1 MRRTAFRNEERAM
14 SRHAL
19 DGPHALLL
27 DFDGTSCT
35 VDVGHS
41 LFKRFARD
49 REGWMRLVQRWNA
62 GLLGGR
68 DCLAEE
74 CELARATR
82 DEIEAFCEPMR
93 LDPGFAE
100 VVARA
105 RRLGWEI
112 AILSDGLEF
121 YIQRSLEREGFG
133 EIPVRANKVRFEEG
147 ARLVP
152 EFPHWG
158 GGCGRCGACKGTE
171 IARRR
176 ALGQRVWFVG
186 DGVSDRCAAPVADR
200 LFAKRDL
207 ARFASERGIAFTP
220 FETLADVLAHIA

>member
-1 MRRTAFRNEERAM
+1 M
-14 SRHAL
+14 
-19 DGPHALLL
+19 L
-27 DFDGTSCT
+27 DFDGTISP

-49 REGWMRLVQRWNA
+49 REGWAALVRRWNA

-74 CELARATR
+74 CELARATQAQV
-82 DEIEAFCEPMR
+82 EEFIAPLA
-93 LDPGFAE
+93 LDASFGAL
-100 VVARA
+100 VARA
-105 RRLGWEI
+105 RALGWDV

-121 YIQRSLEREGFG
+121 YIRRILAREGFG
-133 EIPVRANKVRFEEG
+133 DLSVRANGIRFEDG

-152 EFPHWG
+152 EFPHFDS
-158 GGCGRCGACKGTE
+158 GCGRCGACKGTE

-176 ALGQRVWFVG
+176 ALGQTVWFAG
-186 DGVSDRCAAPVADR
+186 DGISDRCAAAAADR

-207 ARFASERGIAFTP
+207 ARFATERAIRFTP
-220 FETLADVLAHIA
+220 FETLADVLAEMP

>member
-1 MRRTAFRNEERAM
+1 
-14 SRHAL
+14 
-19 DGPHALLL
+19 
-27 DFDGTSCT
+27 

-49 REGWMRLVQRWNA
+49 REGWAALVRRWNA

-82 DEIEAFCEPMR
+82 EEVEAFCEPMR
-93 LDPGFAE
+93 LDPAFGAVTE
-100 VVARA
+100 RA
-105 RRLGWEI
+105 RRLGWDV

-121 YIQRSLEREGFG
+121 YIRRILAREGFPDL
-133 EIPVRANKVRFEEG
+133 PVRANGIRFEEG

-152 EFPHWG
+152 DFPHFE

-171 IARRR
+171 IARRK
-176 ALGQRVWFVG
+176 ALGQTVWFAG
-186 DGVSDRCAAPVADR
+186 DGVSDRCAAPAADR
-200 LFAKRDL
+200 LFARRDL
-207 ARFASERGIAFTP
+207 ARFATERGIP
-220 FETLADVLAHIA
+220 FSPFDSLADLLAQMP

>member
-82 DEIEAFCEPMR
+82 DEFVAFCEPMR

-121 YIQRSLEREGFG
+121 YIQRILEREGFG